1 MLKADDHNNTDCN
14 MNISKI
20 VISWVAV
27 VLLAS
32 SATASI
38 TIDWKEESAR
48 LVTRGGYAR
57 IKAIDNHHAMV
68 YGAGGGCGVDSP
80 QLRQV

>member
-1 MLKADDHNNTDCN
+1 